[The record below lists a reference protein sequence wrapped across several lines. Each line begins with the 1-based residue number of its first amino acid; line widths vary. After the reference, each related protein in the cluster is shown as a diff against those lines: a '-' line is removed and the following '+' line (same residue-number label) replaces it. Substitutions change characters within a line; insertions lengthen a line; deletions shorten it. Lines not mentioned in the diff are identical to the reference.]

1 MDAILIYADT
11 PRADLALVELAREK
25 QIRYKSCSQE
35 GALPEW
41 LSMRSF
47 SALLL
52 PATFSS
58 KKQKEYADLLW
69 QKSPSAHCVVYSL
82 DAEEKAQDSNVARLN
97 GISLYQGPDALKDLG
112 VLFDRMQQ
120 ARELKQHDFKVMVVE
135 DLDSPRDI
143 ICVFV
148 ESLGYPGVVGKSSA
162 NEALKELE
170 EDPDAYSC
178 IITDIQMPKIN
189 GVEFIDIVRHH
200 KKLQH
205 IPVVVLTA
213 HGTIDVLVDSLQA
226 GASGF
231 LVKPPKKADL
241 VRELSRA
248 ARIKSGK
255 ESPRLASHN
264 EAEQIRRII
273 EEQGLV

>member
-1 MDAILIYADT
+1 MDSVLIFADT
-11 PRADLALVELAREK
+11 PSADLALVELAREK
-25 QIRYKSCSQE
+25 GVRYKSCSSE
-35 GALPEW
+35 ESLCEW
-41 LSMRSF
+41 LGMRTF

-52 PATFSS
+52 PASIAE
-58 KKQKEYADLLW
+58 KDQRNYAQLLW
-69 QKSPSAHCVVYSL
+69 EKSPSAHCVVYDL
-82 DAEEKAQDSNVARLN
+82 EQGAQQNAGMARLN
-97 GISLYQGPDALKDLG
+97 GLSLYQGEHALRDLG
-112 VLFDRMQQ
+112 ELFERMLQ
-120 ARELKQHDFKVMVVE
+120 ATELAQSDFKVMIVE

-143 ICVFV
+143 ICAFV
-148 ESLGYPGVVGKSSA
+148 ESIGYRGVIGKSSA
-162 NEALKELE
+162 SDALKELE
-170 EDPDAYSC
+170 SNPDAVSC

-205 IPVVVLTA
+205 IPIVVLTA
-213 HGTIDVLVDSLQA
+213 YGTIDVLVDSLQA